1 MYVGIHVKDPL
12 FLSDFNDTW
21 IFLTEFRN
29 WNMKFH
35 ENLSS
40 ESPVVPYGRTKG
52 QTYMTKL
59 IVAFR
64 NFENVPKNQTRKRA
78 YK

>member
-1 MYVGIHVKDPL
+1 
-12 FLSDFNDTW
+12 
-21 IFLTEFRN
+21 
-29 WNMKFH
+29 MKFH

-64 NFENVPKNQTRKRA
+64 NFENVPKNQNEKTCVLINA
-78 YK
+78 ETPENTNVT